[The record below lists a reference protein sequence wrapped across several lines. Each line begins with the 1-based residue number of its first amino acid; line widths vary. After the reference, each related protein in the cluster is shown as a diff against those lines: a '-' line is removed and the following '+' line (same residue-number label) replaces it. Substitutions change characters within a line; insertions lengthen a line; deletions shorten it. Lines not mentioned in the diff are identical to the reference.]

1 MPMMYAHMTARV
13 EKNPLMTFDEIYE
26 ANAGRILNLAYRMTG
41 RETLARDIVQDVF
54 LKVYQNMENFRE
66 ESQISTWVYRIALN
80 HIINVLKKE
89 KRLRFFDDRAE
100 NSAYR
105 RLAETESVWE
115 NEAPRTA
122 DRRLEQQE
130 REKLIRA
137 MMEKLNP
144 KYRIPLLL
152 YRYEEMSYQEIAEKL
167 GLSLSAVETRIYRA
181 RKKLADYLKP
191 WLPYI

>member
-1 MPMMYAHMTARV
+1 
-13 EKNPLMTFDEIYE
+13 MTFDEIYE

-41 RETLARDIVQDVF
+41 REALARDIVQDVF

-66 ESQISTWVYRIALN
+66 ESQISTWIYRIALN

-100 NSAYR
+100 NNAYR

-115 NEAPRTA
+115 SEAPRTA

-137 MMEKLNP
+137 MMEKLKP

-152 YRYEEMSYQEIAEKL
+152 YRYEEMSYQEIADKL
-167 GLSLSAVETRIYRA
+167 DLSLSAVETRIYRA